1 MGVVNV
7 TPDSFSDGGLFSSA
21 DEAIAHG
28 RRLVEEGADLI
39 DIGGESTRPGSE
51 PVDEQTEK
59 ERVVPVVEA
68 LTEIGAV
75 VSIDTTKAGVASAAI
90 AAGAEV
96 VNDVTAGSD
105 PGMFDLVA
113 SSGAG
118 MVLMH
123 MQGTPRT
130 MQEDPRYEDVVA
142 EITGFLLERTAAA
155 EAAGIAREA
164 LVIDPGI
171 GFGKTVEHNL
181 ELIRRLGVLVST
193 GYPVMVGA
201 SRKGF
206 LGKIAGID
214 VPARR
219 DVATAA
225 VTALVVSSGAAIV
238 RVHDVVSSR
247 EAAAVAWSVSRIQ
260 I

>member
-21 DEAIAHG
+21 ADAVAHG
-28 RRLVEEGADLI
+28 RRLVDEGADLV
-39 DIGGESTRPGSE
+39 DVGGESTRPGSE
-51 PVDEQTEK
+51 PVDEQTETK
-59 ERVVPVVEA
+59 RVVPVVEA

-75 VSIDTTKAGVASAAI
+75 VSVDTTKAGVASAAI

-113 SSGAG
+113 SSGVG

-123 MQGTPRT
+123 MKGTPRT
-130 MQEDPRYEDVVA
+130 MQEDPRYDDVVA
-142 EITGFLLERTAAA
+142 EITDFLLERAAAA
-155 EAAGIAREA
+155 EAAGIGREM

-206 LGKIAGID
+206 LGKITGID
-214 VPARR
+214 LPTRR

-225 VTALVVSSGAAIV
+225 VTALTVASGAAVV

-247 EAAAVAWSVSRIQ
+247 EAAAVAWAVSRVQ